1 MPHNRLGRSYGVYGN
16 LRRINANRKNE
27 LEVEEMSEIILQE
40 IKLRD
45 NGKTGKLGN
54 IRYLQLLCLAYSLG
68 LIK

>member
-1 MPHNRLGRSYGVYGN
+1 
-16 LRRINANRKNE
+16 
-27 LEVEEMSEIILQE
+27 MSEIILQE

-54 IRYLQLLCLAYSLG
+54 ISYLQLLCLAYSLG